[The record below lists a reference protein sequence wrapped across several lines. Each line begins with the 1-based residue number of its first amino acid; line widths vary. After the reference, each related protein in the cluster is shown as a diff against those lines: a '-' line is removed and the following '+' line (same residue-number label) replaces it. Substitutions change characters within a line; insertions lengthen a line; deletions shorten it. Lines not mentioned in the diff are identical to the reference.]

1 MLRLNASPLSEP
13 APRALHRVR
22 RHALQAALDRVEEL
36 GRALEELLAL
46 LEELGRAL
54 ARDALQLRRAR
65 HEQLGAAQLA
75 RARLGQQRELE
86 QLWRLLGLVP
96 GGAPVG
102 RRRL

>member
-36 GRALEELLAL
+36 LAL

-65 HEQLGAAQLA
+65 YEQLGAAQLA

-86 QLWRLLGLVP
+86 QLADAFAFVD
-96 GGAPVG
+96 A
-102 RRRL
+102 RRSRHRASRCER

>member
-54 ARDALQLRRAR
+54 ARDALELCRAR
-65 HEQLGAAQLA
+65 HEPLGAAHNSA
-75 RARLGQQRELE
+75 SK
-86 QLWRLLGLVP
+86 V
-96 GGAPVG
+96 
-102 RRRL
+102 